1 MSDDLRVDVEHE
13 QELLRV
19 FSTRLNQLLDEHD
32 YPKVPNQR
40 MTRLAT
46 EFNASPSGARKWC
59 RGEAIP
65 SPGTLSKIA
74 LRFSTSLD
82 YLLGLRDTHAAPNC
96 KCTGK
101 EVIAVP
107 LYALDH
113 FPASGEVESG
123 KFRQV
128 RSIYFEADENSV
140 DVGNRFFA
148 ECWVDLNNP
157 KIRKGDILLVDM
169 NETHLTENG
178 IYLFRTP
185 TMLCI
190 RRLVARL
197 DGNAELIVEYGDR
210 KDSDLVGPAEIS
222 FNQSKSP
229 NEPASGVGIKVIG
242 RVVAKIVKLDPRIHG
257 LL

>member
-1 MSDDLRVDVEHE
+1 VSNDLCVDVEHE
-13 QELLRV
+13 QELLQV
-19 FSTRLNQLLDEHD
+19 FAVRLTQLLDEHG
-32 YPKVPNQR
+32 YPKIPNQR
-40 MTRLAT
+40 ITRLAT
-46 EFNASPSGARKWC
+46 EFNASLSGVRKWC
-59 RGEAIP
+59 TGKAIP

-74 LRFSTSLD
+74 QRFSTSLD
-82 YLLGLRDTHAAPNC
+82 YLLGLRDTNVAPNC

-101 EVIAVP
+101 DVIEVP
-107 LYALDH
+107 LFTLESHPTQGEAV
-113 FPASGEVESG
+113 SGQ
-123 KFRQV
+123 FRQV
-128 RSIYFEADENSV
+128 KTIYFETDDSST

-148 ECWVDLNNP
+148 ECWIDLNNP

-185 TMLCI
+185 TMLCL

-197 DGNAELIVEYGDR
+197 NGNAELIVEYGDR
-210 KDSDLVGPAEIS
+210 KDSDLLGPAEIT

-229 NEPASGVGIKVIG
+229 NEPASDTGIKVIG
-242 RVVAKIVKLDPRIHG
+242 RVVAKIVKLDPRIQG